1 MIGAVPETPT
11 NWLEFVGGLVV
22 CFGVPLEDAWNCTMK
37 EFWAIMDVHMVRLGH
52 KKRFL
57 AGGSFHTIEDVNE
70 LENELRQ
77 MGLLE

>member
-1 MIGAVPETPT
+1 
-11 NWLEFVGGLVV
+11 
-22 CFGVPLEDAWNCTMK
+22 MK

-70 LENELRQ
+70 LENELKQ
-77 MGLLE
+77 MGILE